1 MKSLVVWIAAGIV
14 GSAIIVAL
22 IVVFSGPRVGTIS
35 VSGDS
40 RYVDGYAYD
49 LTVSVEP
56 LIDGKAALWE
66 RADDGEWTK
75 VPDKFR
81 VEHGTATLTV
91 TPTANIAGY
100 RVEMGRKTSEPVS
113 MTKTPLT
120 LTASGPTGYY
130 PGLPVSVDVTTDPPV
145 SDHAD
150 LWRSVGG
157 VWTADPVPVPIAHG
171 AARVTVYPGGDGQY
185 KFSIGDVTT
194 DVVAMTPDTSIPA
207 AFAFRGGGWGHGV
220 GMSQYGAAAMALHG
234 YTASQILT
242 HYYTGSR
249 VEMLPVTGSEDP
261 QGDATVRV
269 QVFGSGDDSK
279 TDTTLRVRSAA
290 ELDTGAWTLT
300 FFTASSKPI
309 LDGGAPRVLTGTK
322 DQDIAISA
330 SGSTVTATAN
340 GVSASGGIAVL
351 TWAGT
356 TYQDPGS
363 TETSFVGIVGP
374 DGASAS
380 NGTYRHG
387 ELIIG
392 TAGGKRLNIVNL
404 LKVNTE
410 YLWGIAEVPSSWP
423 TAALEAQAIAARN
436 YAMANRAYKASCDC
450 QLYDD
455 TRSQNFT
462 GWTKESQGDT
472 GQWGARWVA
481 AVNATASD
489 DRHSGMMLTYGAGGA
504 GNLVTAYYFSSSGG
518 QTENSENVWSATVS
532 YLRSVPDP
540 WAALPQIVNP
550 NADWT
555 ATIDQV
561 TLAATFGLPDVVRV
575 EIVSRTGPGTDA
587 GVTAL
592 RATSSTGATST
603 LTGMEKI
610 RTKLGL
616 KSAWVKGIAAL
627 AVEG

>member
-14 GSAIIVAL
+14 GSATIVAL
-22 IVVFSGPRVGTIS
+22 IVVFSGPRVETIS
-35 VSGDS
+35 VSGDA
-40 RYVDGYAYD
+40 RYVAGYSYD
-49 LTVSVEP
+49 LTVAVEP
-56 LIDGKAALWE
+56 LIDGEAVLWE
-66 RADDGEWTK
+66 QADNGEWTK
-75 VPDKFR
+75 APEKFK
-81 VEHGTATLTV
+81 VEHGAATLTV
-91 TPTANIAGY
+91 TPTANVAGY
-100 RVEMGRKTSEPVS
+100 RVEMGRKTSEPAT

-120 LTASGPTGYY
+120 LAASGPTGYF
-130 PGLPVSVDVTTDPPV
+130 PGLRVSVDVTTDPPV
-145 SDHAD
+145 SDHAE
-150 LWRSVGG
+150 LWRSIEG
-157 VWTADPVPVPIAHG
+157 VWTADPVPVPITDG
-171 AARVTVYPGGDGQY
+171 AARVTVYPGDDGQY
-185 KFSIGDVTT
+185 RFSIGDVTT
-194 DVVAMTPDTSIPA
+194 GVVAMTPDASIPK
-207 AFAFRGGGWGHGV
+207 AFVFHGGGWGHGV
-220 GMSQYGAAAMALHG
+220 GMSQYGAAAMARYG
-234 YTASQILT
+234 YSESQILT
-242 HYYTGSR
+242 YYYTGSQ

-279 TDTTLRVRSAA
+279 TETTMRVQSAA
-290 ELDTGAWTLT
+290 ELDTGTWTLT
-300 FFTASSKPI
+300 FYTASSKPI
-309 LDGGAPRVLTGTK
+309 LDGGAPRTLTGTK
-322 DQDIAISA
+322 DQDIVVSA

-340 GVSASGGIAVL
+340 GVTASGGIAVL

-356 TYQDPGS
+356 TYQDPSS
-363 TETSFVGIVGP
+363 TETSFVGTVGP
-374 DGASAS
+374 DGTSAT

-392 TAGGKRLNIVNL
+392 TAGGKRLNIVNV

-436 YAMANRAYKASCDC
+436 YAMANRGYKASCDC

-489 DRHSGMMLTYGAGGA
+489 DRRSGLMLTYGAGGA
-504 GNLVTAYYFSSSGG
+504 GHLVTAYYFSSSGG
-518 QTENSENVWSATVS
+518 QTENSEDVWSATVS

-540 WAALPQIVNP
+540 WSALPQIVNP
-550 NADWT
+550 NAEWT
-555 ATIDQV
+555 ATIDQA
-561 TLAATFGLPDVVRV
+561 TLAATFGLPDVVRL
-575 EIVSRTGPGTDA
+575 EIVSRTGSGPDT
-587 GVTAL
+587 GVTGIV
-592 RATSSTGATST
+592 ATSSTGATST
-603 LTGMEKI
+603 LTGMEKV